1 MATAVANFPVYSEA
15 QLEQT
20 VTSYIAQGY
29 LLSNRTPTSA
39 TMFKRKEFSILWL
52 VIGLILCVVPLL
64 VYLIIYA
71 NESDKM
77 VQIYLADPA
86 TAPALAPPPSGQLSP
101 DGRWQWNGA
110 QWVPLQ
116 ALSAPPAELAPPA
129 ETPAPP
135 DVPPPA
141 E

>member
-1 MATAVANFPVYSEA
+1 MATAVSNFPIYSEA
-15 QLEQT
+15 QLEQAI
-20 VTSYIAQGY
+20 TSYIAQGY
-29 LLSNRTPTSA
+29 MLSNRTPTSA
-39 TMFKRKEFSILWL
+39 TMFKKKEFSILWL

-86 TAPALAPPPSGQLSP
+86 TAPGLAPPAYGQLSP

-110 QWVPLQ
+110 QWVPLP
-116 ALSAPPAELAPPA
+116 ALPAPEPEGSIEPDQPPA
-129 ETPAPP
+129 TG
-135 DVPPPA
+135 
-141 E
+141 